1 MPVVPFDGGGVCVRR
16 RSSSLQGREML
27 MPFFFGALSRV
38 WRQSRR
44 NAQNGAPVQDARHQD
59 DPHSYTVT
67 VCSNE
72 VALGRFIKRLSV
84 SGAEHIK
91 ITYAGNNVACVRMN
105 RPPGMPDWDVVV
117 ARLMDQCRVRCPSAS
132 TLGSTAED
140 RPAQS

>member
-1 MPVVPFDGGGVCVRR
+1 
-16 RSSSLQGREML
+16 ML
-27 MPFFFGALSRV
+27 MPFFFRALSRV

-44 NAQNGAPVQDARHQD
+44 NAQNGASMQDATPQD

-91 ITYAGNNVACVRMN
+91 ITCAGNDVARVRMN
-105 RPPGMPDWDVVV
+105 RPPGVPDWDVVV
-117 ARLMDQCRVRCPSAS
+117 ARLMDQCRVRCTSA
-132 TLGSTAED
+132 LIPGSIAED
-140 RPAQS
+140 TPARS